1 MFLWTFPNSLVFRRK
16 DLCEVKHDV
25 GVEKIW
31 GEKKCLKMAQFTL
44 SSVGG
49 GVKQTEGKVD

>member
-31 GEKKCLKMAQFTL
+31 GEKKCLKMVQFTL
-44 SSVGG
+44 SSLVGG
-49 GVKQTEGKVD
+49 GGGKAD